1 MEKLVLRD
9 GFKIGGEANYV
20 IENWENCRHAQEE
33 LVIEGRKLGELMDEE
48 DRKRLRNLKASCFDD
63 WLLNKNYSPDRAEK
77 FREAAKK
84 ALQDKGVKV

>member
-1 MEKLVLRD
+1 VLRD

-33 LVIEGRKLGELMDEE
+33 IVLDGRLLVERMEE
-48 DRKRLRNLKASCFDD
+48 NDLLRLRNLKMRCEDD

-77 FREAAKK
+77 FREEARK
-84 ALQDKGVKV
+84 ALHYKGVKV